1 MFKGKPSKPNG
12 LAISI
17 IEAEPSEYSLMPQDM
32 LLAGLRDIALGLPEK
47 LLNHTV
53 DQYLQEEQPQLM
65 PNHEVDH
72 PKHYREDSGLEA
84 IEVIEAWDLNF
95 NLGNVVKY
103 VCRAGLKDKAD
114 REEDLE
120 KARWYL
126 SRELNQK
133 D

>member
-1 MFKGKPSKPNG
+1 
-12 LAISI
+12 
-17 IEAEPSEYSLMPQDM
+17 M
-32 LLAGLRDIALGLPEK
+32 LSGLRDVALGIPEE
-47 LLNHTV
+47 LLYPDTV
-53 DQYLQEEQPQLM
+53 QEMPKLM
-65 PNHEVDH
+65 PNLEVDH

-126 SRELNQK
+126 NRELNQK